1 MGIGRNHL
9 VTRTL
14 GVGMGLGFFALGVFV
29 LVGVG
34 GMDAGDRAI
43 GLGIALIVVGTAAVV
58 GSLTVADP
66 TRIW

>member
-14 GVGMGLGFFALGVFV
+14 GVGMGLGFFALGVFA
-29 LVGVG
+29 LLGGG
-34 GMDAGDRAI
+34 GMDAGDRAV
-43 GLGIALIVVGTAAVV
+43 GLGTALIVVGTAAVV

>member
-1 MGIGRNHL
+1 MGSGRNHL

-14 GVGMGLGFFALGVFV
+14 GIGMGLGFFALGVFA
-29 LVGVG
+29 LVGG